1 MYAYTCETGAGLFE
15 GMCRLENPPLA
26 FRDPPLPY
34 SLREWLEAS
43 IPSGVVR
50 HGEPVSG

>member
-15 GMCRLENPPLA
+15 GMCRLENRPLT
-26 FRDPPLPY
+26 FRDLSHPAV
-34 SLREWLEAS
+34 REWLEAS

-50 HGEPVSG
+50 HGEPVSS